1 MRGYTEE
8 SSGLQDGSETSLSVK
23 ESWCGSAEDSE
34 EPHGHSS
41 GWTWETQSEGRAPGE
56 GPGEGPGRRT
66 CMSVCLPSSGGR
78 CTETPSARKGERTG
92 FQEGPSGHPI
102 LPSVFQSHDRAE

>member
-41 GWTWETQSEGRAPGE
+41 GWT
-56 GPGEGPGRRT
+56 
-66 CMSVCLPSSGGR
+66 CMSICLSSSGGR

-92 FQEGPSGHPI
+92 FQEGPSGHPV
-102 LPSVFQSHDRAE
+102 LPSVFQSRDRAE

>member
-56 GPGEGPGRRT
+56 GPGDRT
-66 CMSVCLPSSGGR
+66 IVVQQGGAWYKYPISSLLPA
-78 CTETPSARKGERTG
+78 CA
-92 FQEGPSGHPI
+92 
-102 LPSVFQSHDRAE
+102 SH